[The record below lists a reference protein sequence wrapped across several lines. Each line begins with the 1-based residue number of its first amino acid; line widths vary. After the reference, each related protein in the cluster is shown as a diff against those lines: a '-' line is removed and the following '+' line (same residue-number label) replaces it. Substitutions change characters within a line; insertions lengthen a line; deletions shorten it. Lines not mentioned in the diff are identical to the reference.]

1 MPFISYSAIC
11 MHSLS
16 CTIGIFFRAIPV
28 ETVAAGMAIDA
39 YQYKSASSTAT
50 AANNT
55 VIMSN
60 ADIYRI
66 VQV

>member
-1 MPFISYSAIC
+1 M
-11 MHSLS
+11 
-16 CTIGIFFRAIPV
+16 

-50 AANNT
+50 AANNS